1 MTKTLS
7 AIPRE
12 RIDDFCRRW
21 KISTMSMPQARD
33 EEQDLG
39 VFVRFDADAEW
50 NLTDRLRMQREL
62 QQLSGR
68 GVQLLHRPAMRGGYR
83 LSVIYDA

>member
-1 MTKTLS
+1 MRAM

-21 KISTMSMPQARD
+21 KIATMSMSRANH
-33 EEQDLG
+33 EENDLG

-50 NLTDRLRMQREL
+50 NLTDRIAMQREL
-62 QQLSGR
+62 QQISGR
-68 GVQLLHRPAMRGGYR
+68 GVQLLQRPSAKSGYT
-83 LSVIYDA
+83 LSVLYDA